1 MYGREGRK
9 LFASEELQFNA
20 IVTPVL
26 LCFIIISTIITSY
39 GFCCNSNPIFYQW
52 LYPSEVRFERRVE
65 EGQVLPR
72 GGWIEVKQSCN

>member
-39 GFCCNSNPIFYQW
+39 GFCCNSNPIFYQ
-52 LYPSEVRFERRVE
+52 
-65 EGQVLPR
+65 
-72 GGWIEVKQSCN
+72 